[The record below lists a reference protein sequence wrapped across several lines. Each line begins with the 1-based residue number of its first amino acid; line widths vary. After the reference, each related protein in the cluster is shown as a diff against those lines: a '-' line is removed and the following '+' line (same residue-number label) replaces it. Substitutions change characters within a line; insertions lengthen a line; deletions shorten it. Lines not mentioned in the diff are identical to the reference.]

1 MEAANVAVPEPEP
14 APTTKAPMSASSA
27 AFCTSCPNVTRLSGH
42 GEVELSKDFHDSCL
56 ARIANH
62 VVRPHLYHLLLF
74 KDFLKPCP
82 GGWLV
87 GCHNRHQALPGWL
100 ARGLSQSSPVIAEES
115 EAHLKQEF

>member
-1 MEAANVAVPEPEP
+1 MLRSAPDCSDGSCERRGARAGTCTDDEGADECLQRGFLYELPERDEA
-14 APTTKAPMSASSA
+14 
-27 AFCTSCPNVTRLSGH
+27 FRH

-82 GGWLV
+82 GGWRV
-87 GCHNRHQALPGWL
+87 RCHNRDL
-100 ARGLSQSSPVIAEES
+100 
-115 EAHLKQEF
+115 